1 MRINTDGRGPAI
13 EERLERLHAE
23 ITRHIGRLER
33 NETKAYLKVYHLYY
47 PEGTPDLYQEEYKP
61 AWLE

>member
-1 MRINTDGRGPAI
+1 MFD
-13 EERLERLHAE
+13 LE
-23 ITRHIGRLER
+23 
-33 NETKAYLKVYHLYY
+33 VYHLYY